1 MNRSFIHIFW
11 RNIIKNKSA
20 SFINVGGLAVGM
32 TVSFMLLL
40 YVHNEYSFDKFH
52 ANGDRIYQVFKNQ
65 LNNGTIKTTP
75 FMPQPLASALK
86 KDFPE
91 IADVARTSVP
101 SKVLVASK
109 DTRLK
114 LNMMVAD
121 PELLNM
127 FNFDFIY
134 GNKGNALSDGSSIV
148 LTESGAKALFGNIDP
163 VGQVVTFDDR
173 FPMRVAAVLKN
184 NPQNS
189 SFDFEA
195 LIPWQALLAQ
205 QPWMKEVGWDNYSYY
220 SYILLKSNTQVTTVN
235 SKIRNLIGR
244 YYPLDK
250 NIELFLYPF
259 ARLHLYGNFK
269 NGVNAGGSIEY
280 VQLFFLLAIGILVI
294 ACINFM
300 NLSTARSEHRARE
313 VGIRKA
319 IGASRITLIQQFMIE
334 SLLMAFLALV
344 LSLIPLIL
352 LLPVFA
358 NFIKIQLI
366 LPYRSPVA
374 WEMVLTITLLTG
386 LFAGSYPALFLSS
399 FNPVKVLKGK
409 SVLAKSPIRLRQGLV
424 VLQFTFATCLIL
436 SSLIIYKQL
445 DFIKSQPVGY
455 NRSGLIEMPVDGS
468 MYKKFESFRQD
479 AINAGAITDGAIIS
493 NPITS
498 VGGSTW
504 DMAWPGQLPGEN
516 KLSIDCIAVTYHF
529 INTYQLEL
537 MQGRDFAMDRPSD
550 SSAVILNE
558 AAVQLM
564 RLKSPL
570 GQKIKW
576 LGIQRTVIGVVKNFV
591 WGSPYE
597 PVKPAVIGFMKDWI
611 GSIGLRLNPRS
622 SVSESLSLLQTL
634 YKQHNQ
640 SFPFEYTF
648 TDESFDK
655 KFNNEKI
662 LGSMSISFTCL
673 AIIISCLGLFGLASF
688 SAEQR
693 KKEIS
698 IRKVLGASIKVIWF
712 KLSQE
717 FIGLVFLSFIIG
729 SAISLYTLQQWLS
742 RYFYHTSLSAW
753 VFALTM
759 IISLGICLVAVS
771 WQAIKAAR
779 VNPVK
784 NLKGE

>member
-1 MNRSFIHIFW
+1 
-11 RNIIKNKSA
+11 
-20 SFINVGGLAVGM
+20 M

-91 IADVARTSVP
+91 IEEVARTSVP
-101 SKVLVASK
+101 DKVLVASK

-114 LNMMVAD
+114 LNTMVAD
-121 PELLNM
+121 PGLLRI
-127 FNFDFIY
+127 FNYDFVY
-134 GNKGNALSDGSSIV
+134 GNKDNALSDGSSIV
-148 LTESGAKALFGNIDP
+148 LTESAAKALFGNINP
-163 VGQVVTFDDR
+163 VGQVVTFDNR
-173 FPMRVAAVLKN
+173 FPMQVSAVLKN

-195 LIPWQALLAQ
+195 LIPWQAFLAQ

-220 SYILLKSNTQVTTVN
+220 SYILLKSNTQVTKVN

-244 YYPLDK
+244 YYPQDK
-250 NIELFLYPF
+250 NINLFLYPF

-269 NGVNAGGSIEY
+269 NGVSAGGSIEY
-280 VQLFFLLAIGILVI
+280 VRLFLLLAIGILVI

-319 IGASRITLIQQFMIE
+319 IGAGRIALIRQFMTE
-334 SLLMAFLALV
+334 SLLMVFLALI
-344 LSLIPLIL
+344 LSLMLTAI

-358 NFIKIQLI
+358 NIIQIQLI
-366 LPYRSPVA
+366 LPYQNPLA
-374 WEMVLTITLLTG
+374 WEIVLTITLLTG

-399 FNPVKVLKGK
+399 FSPVKVLKGK
-409 SVLAKSPIRLRQGLV
+409 SVLAKSPVRLRQGLV
-424 VLQFTFATCLIL
+424 VLQFTFAVCLIL
-436 SSLIIYKQL
+436 CSLFIYKQL
-445 DFIKSQPVGY
+445 KYIKSQPVGY
-455 NRSGLIEMPVDGS
+455 NRNGLIEMPVDGS
-468 MYKKFESFRQD
+468 MYKEFESFRQD
-479 AINAGAITDGAIIS
+479 AIRTGAITDGAIIS

-498 VGGSTW
+498 IVGSTW
-504 DMAWPGQLPGEN
+504 DMAWPGQLPGED

-529 INTYQLEL
+529 LNTYQLEL
-537 MQGRDFAMDRPSD
+537 TQGRDFATDRPAD
-550 SSAVILNE
+550 SSAIILNE

-564 RLKSPL
+564 RLKSPV
-570 GQKIKW
+570 GQPIKW
-576 LGIQRTVIGVVKNFV
+576 MGTQRTVIGVVKNFV

-611 GSIGLRLNPRS
+611 GSIGLRLNPGS
-622 SVSESLSLLQTL
+622 SVSESLSLLQTI
-634 YKQHNQ
+634 YKQHNP

-648 TDESFDK
+648 TDENFDK
-655 KFNNEKI
+655 KFNNEKT
-662 LGSMSISFTCL
+662 LGIMSISFTCL
-673 AIIISCLGLFGLASF
+673 AIFISCMGLFGLASF

-698 IRKVLGASIKVIWF
+698 IRKVLGASIRVLWF
-712 KLSQE
+712 ELSQE

-729 SAISLYTLQQWLS
+729 SSISWYIIQQWLG

-759 IISLGICLVAVS
+759 VISLAICLAAVS